1 MSGKNRVN
9 PAQAIGVYYASPPTI
24 TDGDTGEFLLD
35 TAGRLVVSAAGDGD
49 LIAIT
54 PTCDT
59 NIYASGDLLF
69 DLTAV
74 ANAVR
79 SNGDVAYIKSL
90 TVIDKDAQ
98 GTAMDIYVSTG
109 STTMGT
115 LNSAPNISDANIVA
129 NQMQLLCQIAT
140 SDYAT
145 LSGAKIASLEI
156 SKAVEAAAG
165 TRSIYIGAVTQ
176 GGTPTYTASGLV
188 LLVGLIWK

>member
-1 MSGKNRVN
+1 MATDIAYQAPTTRNSVPVSDAMPM
-9 PAQAIGVYYASPPTI
+9 PAK
-24 TDGDTGEFLLD
+24 
-35 TAGRLVVSAAGDGD
+35 GDGD
-49 LIAIT
+49 VIAIT

-59 NIYASGDLLF
+59 SIYASGDLLF

-79 SNGDVAYIKSL
+79 ANGDIAYIKSL
-90 TVIDKDAQ
+90 TLIDKDAQ
-98 GTAMDIYVSTG
+98 GVAMDIYVSTG

-115 LNSAPNISDANIVA
+115 LNAAPSISDANIVA

-145 LSGAKIASLEI
+145 LSGAKVATLEV
-156 SKAVEAAAG
+156 SRMVEAAAAS
-165 TRSIYIGAVTQ
+165 RSIYIGAVTQ